1 VKAKTPQDLEG
12 RLNEVL
18 DDLRYVLID
27 QPMYKDDGLDTV
39 FIKRDDKA
47 IKKAKTALTHL
58 IEAYTEDRVLKQLS
72 RYMEQRCGCLNC
84 DLIADDY
91 AKLKLQ
97 GD

>member
-1 VKAKTPQDLEG
+1 MTLPQDLEW
-12 RLNEVL
+12 RL
-18 DDLRYVLID
+18 DDILYWTGQVHYELTR
-27 QPMYKDDGLDTV
+27 
-39 FIKRDDKA
+39 IKTKS
-47 IKKAKTALTHL
+47 ALTQL
-58 IEAYTEDRVLKQLS
+58 LEAYTEDRVLKQLS